1 MLDDRV
7 RGCICED
14 IIYLY
19 IMYYAYIY
27 IIYKWIWSYGHMV
40 NIMSYCQ
47 YMVLVPRFH
56 PPKSAHRRSLWTPHG
71 RASQRNESNKL
82 EQSEA
87 DEARIAADSKTY

>member
-27 IIYKWIWSYGHMV
+27 IYIYIYINGYGHMV
-40 NIMSYCQ
+40 IWS
-47 YMVLVPRFH
+47 
-56 PPKSAHRRSLWTPHG
+56 
-71 RASQRNESNKL
+71 
-82 EQSEA
+82 
-87 DEARIAADSKTY
+87 I